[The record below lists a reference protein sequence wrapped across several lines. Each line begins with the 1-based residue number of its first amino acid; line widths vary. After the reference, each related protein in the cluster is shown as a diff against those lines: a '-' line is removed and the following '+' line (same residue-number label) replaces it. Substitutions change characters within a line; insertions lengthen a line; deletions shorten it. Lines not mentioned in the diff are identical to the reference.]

1 MKIAHKA
8 GLISALVLAV
18 TLSTLSWMQYL
29 SVADS
34 IRAGKEQ
41 EVTQTSQ
48 VLAEQIAN
56 WLNGKLAQIQLM
68 SETIDAG
75 FSNERIL
82 EVFQR
87 PMLKNEFKLVF
98 GGLDSDG
105 KRISN
110 DPSWN
115 PPPTWDARKRPWY
128 PVAKAA
134 AGVGLTDPYPDAA
147 SGEILISA
155 VAKLTDKGA
164 FKGAFG
170 GDLSLK
176 SVSDAL
182 NTATFNGAGYAFL
195 LSADGKII
203 SHPDAK
209 LNGKSVAELFG
220 GKAPALDGKVQEVEV
235 NEQRLMVAFQPLSHL
250 QPAKWLVGVVLDE
263 GKVMAEAK
271 QIGWRG
277 FWGAVIGVLL
287 SMVILSTLMQQIL
300 RRPLQQLKQSLT
312 ELNSGNG
319 DLTRRIDESSRDE
332 FGEVAKELN
341 RFIAYLQRLIG
352 DIRQISTRVHH
363 GAEQS
368 AEEAQ
373 QSSGEASRLQRELEQ
388 LVASIGQM
396 AEASGEMTSNAGA
409 VAEAARQAHEETGS
423 RMALVTQSSQAIRR
437 LADTLEQTS
446 LSMNE
451 LAEFSK
457 NIESIV
463 RVITGVA
470 EQTNLLALNAAIE
483 AARAG
488 EMGRGFAVVADEV
501 RKLASQTQEA
511 TQEIRSMI
519 EQLQRGVNE
528 ARDKMDESRDCAS
541 NTVKDAEQISEMLT
555 RIRDVI
561 SDINAKNSDIA
572 GAVSRQ
578 SQMTRDINDSAGS
591 IQHIGQRVSDAAQVQ
606 LRHCQGTAAD
616 VAEQDEMISRFRLE

>member
-8 GLISALVLAV
+8 GLISALVLAL
-18 TLSTLSWMQYL
+18 TLSTLSWLQYL
-29 SVADS
+29 SVANS

-41 EVTQTSQ
+41 EVTQASQ

-68 SETIDAG
+68 AETIDAG
-75 FSNERIL
+75 FSGERIQ

-105 KRISN
+105 KKISN

-134 AGVGLTDPYPDAA
+134 SGVGLTDPYPDAA
-147 SGEILISA
+147 SGEILISV

-220 GKAPALDGKVQEVEV
+220 GNAPALDGKVQEVEV
-235 NEQRLMVAFQPLSHL
+235 NGQRLMVAFHPLSHL

-263 GKVMAEAK
+263 DKVMAEAR

-277 FWGAVIGVLL
+277 FWGAVIGVVL

-300 RRPLQQLKQSLT
+300 RRPLQQLKHSLA

-352 DIRQISTRVHH
+352 DIRQISTRVHD

-368 AEEAQ
+368 AAEAQ

-423 RMALVTQSSQAIRR
+423 RMVLVTQSSQAIRR

-519 EQLQRGVNE
+519 EQLQRGVGE
-528 ARDKMDESRDCAS
+528 ARGKMDESRDCAS
-541 NTVKDAEQISEMLT
+541 STVKDAEQISEMLT
-555 RIRDVI
+555 RIQDVI

-572 GAVSRQ
+572 DAVNRQ
-578 SQMTRDINDSAGS
+578 SRMTREINDSAGS
-591 IQHIGQRVSDAAQVQ
+591 IQHIGQRVNDAAQTQ
-606 LRHCQGTAAD
+606 LQHCNDTAAD
-616 VAEQDEMISRFRLE
+616 VVEQDKMIARFRLE

>member
-8 GLISALVLAV
+8 GLISALVLAA
-18 TLSTLSWMQYL
+18 TLSTLSWLQYL

-34 IRAGKEQ
+34 IRSGKEQ
-41 EVTQTSQ
+41 EVVQTSQ

-68 SETIDAG
+68 SETIDSN
-75 FSNERIL
+75 FSGERIL

-87 PMLKNEFKLVF
+87 PMLKKEFKLIF
-98 GGLDSDG
+98 GGLDTDG
-105 KRISN
+105 KKISN
-110 DPSWN
+110 DSSWN

-147 SGEILISA
+147 SGEILISV

-195 LSADGKII
+195 LSSDGKII

-209 LNGKSVAELFG
+209 LNGKTVAELFG
-220 GKAPALDGKVQEVEV
+220 GTVPALGDKVQELQVGG
-235 NEQRLMVAFQPLSHL
+235 QRLMVAFHPLDRL

-263 GKVMAEAK
+263 DKVMAEAR

-277 FWGAVIGVLL
+277 FWGAVIGVVL
-287 SMVILSTLMQQIL
+287 SMAILSTLMQQIL
-300 RRPLQQLKQSLT
+300 RRPLQQLKQSLA

-319 DLTRRIDESSRDE
+319 DLTRRVDESSNDE
-332 FGEVAKELN
+332 FGEVARELN

-352 DIRQISTRVHH
+352 DIRQISTRVSQ

-368 AEEAQ
+368 AGEAR
-373 QSSGEASRLQRELEQ
+373 QSSGEASRLQQELEQ
-388 LVASIGQM
+388 LVAAIRQM
-396 AEASGEMTSNAGA
+396 AEAAGEMTSSAGA
-409 VAEAARQAHEETGS
+409 VAESARLAHEETGS
-423 RMALVTQSSQAIRR
+423 RVSLVTQSSQSIRR
-437 LADTLEQTS
+437 LADTLDETS
-446 LSMNE
+446 RSMNE

-501 RKLASQTQEA
+501 RKLASQTQQA
-511 TQEIRSMI
+511 TQEIRTMI
-519 EQLQRGVNE
+519 EQLQRGVGE
-528 ARDKMDESRDCAS
+528 ARQKMDESRERAS
-541 NTVKDAEQISEMLT
+541 STVKDAEQISEMLL
-555 RIRDVI
+555 RIQDVI
-561 SDINAKNSDIA
+561 SDINAKNGEIA
-572 GAVSRQ
+572 GAVDRQ
-578 SQMTRDINDSAGS
+578 SRMTQEINDSAGN

-606 LRHCQGTAAD
+606 LQHCNDTAAD
-616 VAEQDEMISRFRLE
+616 VAEQDKMIGRFRLE

>member
-8 GLISALVLAV
+8 GLISALVLAA

-34 IRAGKEQ
+34 IRSGKEQ
-41 EVTQTSQ
+41 EVMQTSE
-48 VLAEQIAN
+48 VLSVQIAN

-68 SETIDAG
+68 SEMIDAG
-75 FSNERIL
+75 FSPERIQQ
-82 EVFQR
+82 VFLM
-87 PMLKNEFKLVF
+87 PSLKTGFKLIF
-98 GGLDSDG
+98 GGLDTDG
-105 KRISN
+105 KKISN
-110 DPSWN
+110 DSSWN

-134 AGVGLTDPYPDAA
+134 SGAALTDPYPDAA
-147 SGEILISA
+147 SGEILISV

-176 SVSDAL
+176 TVSEAL

-209 LNGKSVAELFG
+209 LNGKSIAELFG
-220 GKAPALDGKVQEVEV
+220 GTAPQLSNQAQEVTV
-235 NEQRLMVAFQPLSHL
+235 NGQRLMVVFQPLASL
-250 QPAKWLVGVVLDE
+250 QQAKWLVGVVLDE
-263 GKVMAEAK
+263 DKVMAEAR

-277 FWGAVIGVLL
+277 FWGAVIGVVL

-300 RRPLQQLKQSLT
+300 RRPLQQLKHSLV

-319 DLTRRIDESSRDE
+319 DLTRRVDESSRDE
-332 FGEVAKELN
+332 FGEVARELN
-341 RFIAYLQRLIG
+341 RFIAYLQQLIG
-352 DIRQISTRVHH
+352 DIRQISLRVSQ
-363 GAEQS
+363 GTEQS
-368 AEEAQ
+368 ANEAR
-373 QSSGEASRLQRELEQ
+373 QSSGEASRLQQELEQ
-388 LVASIGQM
+388 LVAAIGQM
-396 AEASGEMTSNAGA
+396 AEAAGDMTANASA
-409 VAEAARQAHEETGS
+409 VADAARLAHEETGS
-423 RMALVTQSSQAIRR
+423 RVALVSQSGQAIRR
-437 LADTLEQTS
+437 LADTLDETS
-446 LSMNE
+446 HSMDE

-501 RKLASQTQEA
+501 RKLASQTQTA
-511 TQEIRSMI
+511 TQEIRGMI
-519 EQLQRGVNE
+519 EQLQRGVAA
-528 ARDKMDESRDCAS
+528 ARQKMEESRECAGS
-541 NTVKDAEQISEMLT
+541 TVKDAEQISEMLV
-555 RIRDVI
+555 RVQDVI
-561 SDINAKNSDIA
+561 SDINARNGEIA
-572 GAVSRQ
+572 GAVGKQSR
-578 SQMTRDINDSAGS
+578 MTQDINDNAGS
-591 IQHIGQRVSDAAQVQ
+591 IRHIGQRVSDTAQVQ
-606 LRHCQGTAAD
+606 LRHCSDTAAD
-616 VAEQDEMISRFRLE
+616 VAEQDKMIARFRLE

>member
-8 GLISALVLAV
+8 GLISALVLAL
-18 TLSTLSWMQYL
+18 TLSTLSWLQYL

-75 FSNERIL
+75 FSGERIL

-147 SGEILISA
+147 SGEILISV

-220 GKAPALDGKVQEVEV
+220 GVAPALDGKVHEVEV
-235 NEQRLMVAFQPLSHL
+235 NGQKLMVAFQPLSHL

-300 RRPLQQLKQSLT
+300 RRPLQQLKHSLA

-352 DIRQISTRVHH
+352 DIRQISTRVHQ

-423 RMALVTQSSQAIRR
+423 RMVLVTQSSQAIRR

-519 EQLQRGVNE
+519 EQLQRGVSE
-528 ARDKMDESRDCAS
+528 ARGRMDESRDCAS
-541 NTVKDAEQISEMLT
+541 STVKDAEQISEMLT
-555 RIRDVI
+555 RIQDVI

-578 SQMTRDINDSAGS
+578 SQMTREINDSAGS

-606 LRHCQGTAAD
+606 LRHCKDTAAD
-616 VAEQDEMISRFRLE
+616 VAEQDEMIARFRLE